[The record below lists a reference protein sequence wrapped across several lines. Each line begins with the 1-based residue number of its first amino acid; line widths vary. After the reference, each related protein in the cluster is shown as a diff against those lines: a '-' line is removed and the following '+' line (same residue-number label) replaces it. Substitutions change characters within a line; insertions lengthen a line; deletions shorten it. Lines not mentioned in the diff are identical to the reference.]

1 MLFIFKK
8 LLHMYILEI
17 AMRWLPPGRVSIL
30 SKQVWKGLAGSG
42 LVLPCIA
49 RHDYI

>member
-1 MLFIFKK
+1 MLFIFLKIIAYV
-8 LLHMYILEI
+8 HLEI
-17 AMRWLPPGRVSIL
+17 AMRWFPPGRVSIL